1 MPRATFRDQSPMGER
16 LAAFELPDLPDRIT
30 VRELIRLRV
39 REEVARHNADPTPP
53 WRGLVTPT
61 RQEQELNR
69 RAARATRPRI
79 DWEKQADRALEA
91 FSRQGFVVIVGDHQA
106 ESLDDT
112 VDLTADPEI
121 VFIKLVPL
129 VGG

>member
-1 MPRATFRDQSPMGER
+1 MPHATFRDESPRGER
-16 LAAFELPDLPDRIT
+16 LATFDLPDLPERIT
-30 VRELIRLRV
+30 VREVIRLRV
-39 REEVARHNADPTPP
+39 REEVARHNADPTPS

-61 RQEQELNR
+61 RAEQELNGR
-69 RAARATRPRI
+69 PDHGARPRI

-91 FSRQGFVVIVGDHQA
+91 FSRQGFVVIVGDRQA
-106 ESLDDT
+106 QTLEET